1 MVDEGN
7 LVQAGDANGIV
18 VITQI
23 RPISVL
29 FNLPQQQFPQVNK
42 AFAQGRAARST
53 RWRPTAA
60 PSSIAASCR

>member
-42 AFAQGRAARST
+42 AFAQGPARRST
-53 RWRPTAA
+53 RWRPTAR
-60 PSSIAASCR
+60 PSSIAARCR